1 MKKPLTIAVVS
12 EKGGVGKTAT
22 LLNLAGSLV
31 INQNKRVLV
40 VDLNPQQDLSTNLGY
55 VPPAV
60 KTKTISEYIYDQL
73 EGVDFPIV
81 SEEDKKGFIKHTEYC
96 LDYMPANRN
105 TLEILPRNLS
115 DSEEDNMCF
124 AKVLEDEMFK
134 NYDFVFVDC
143 KDSLVAHLVPQIL
156 YGVDYAM
163 PITEVGINSLYDVSE
178 VVKKIC
184 RRYYSVRI
192 IGIVLN
198 KVTEQSNIAK
208 DLLSSARAEY
218 SEYLFTTQIPDRKA
232 QIEQANNV
240 HLPCVIAKNEHRKKN
255 TLSEFYSDLA
265 VEFLERI
272 RESEGLQ

>member
-22 LLNLAGSLV
+22 LSNLAGSLV
-31 INQNKRVLV
+31 INQKKKVLV
-40 VDLNPQQDLSTNLGY
+40 VDLNPQQDLSSNLGY
-55 VPPAV
+55 VPPKI

-81 SEEDKKGFIKHTEYC
+81 SPDDKKGFIRHTEYG
-96 LDYMPANRN
+96 LDYMPANRH

-134 NYDFVFVDC
+134 GYDFVFVDC

-156 YGVDYAM
+156 YGVNYAL

-178 VVKKIC
+178 VVKKIS
-184 RRYYSVRI
+184 RRYNNVSI

-218 SEYLFTTQIPDRKA
+218 SEYLFETQIPDRKA
-232 QIEQANNV
+232 QIEEANNI
-240 HLPCVIAKNEHRKKN
+240 HLPCVIAKNIHRKKN
-255 TLSEFYSDLA
+255 TLSDFYCNLS
-265 VEFLERI
+265 VEFLKRI
-272 RESEGLQ
+272 EESEMLQ